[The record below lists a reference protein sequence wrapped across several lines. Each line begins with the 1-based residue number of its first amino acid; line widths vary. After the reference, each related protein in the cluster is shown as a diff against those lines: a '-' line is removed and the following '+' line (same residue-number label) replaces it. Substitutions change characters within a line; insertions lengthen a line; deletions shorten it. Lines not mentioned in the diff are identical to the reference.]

1 MSHGAGELSR
11 ELLLPKIPAFFEPG
25 QSSGQKMEEDR
36 PRHSGPSHMKS
47 GITLFSALLS
57 TFLKQCG
64 RGEPLNG
71 IPRYPR
77 GPARRGLGSEKN
89 RRFEPF

>member
-1 MSHGAGELSR
+1 
-11 ELLLPKIPAFFEPG
+11 
-25 QSSGQKMEEDR
+25 MEEDR